1 MDSYGILSLLPPLL
15 AVIIAIRT
23 KNVITALF
31 WSGLLGVFVL
41 AGGNPITAVP
51 MYIKD
56 YIFVQAADGYNSS
69 LLVMMIFIGGFVGV
83 VTESGGASAFAN
95 RVVVQLLLAVLLL
108 FQI

>member
-56 YIFVQAADGYNSS
+56 YIFVQAADG
-69 LLVMMIFIGGFVGV
+69 
-83 VTESGGASAFAN
+83 
-95 RVVVQLLLAVLLL
+95 
-108 FQI
+108 

>member
-51 MYIKD
+51 M
-56 YIFVQAADGYNSS
+56 
-69 LLVMMIFIGGFVGV
+69 
-83 VTESGGASAFAN
+83 
-95 RVVVQLLLAVLLL
+95 
-108 FQI
+108 

>member
-56 YIFVQAADGYNSS
+56 YIFFRDFGKRNILYCESFASKNTR
-69 LLVMMIFIGGFVGV
+69 LL
-83 VTESGGASAFAN
+83 
-95 RVVVQLLLAVLLL
+95 
-108 FQI
+108 